1 MNEIAEKCAAV
12 VDGKWSITASKLVTL
27 VKLHIQSDNQTLD
40 IAEVRNQNKIWCVQ
54 PCRVIPSACVCVGG
68 EGVGGGEGEILSP
81 WYYFSWT
88 TACC

>member
-40 IAEVRNQNKIWCVQ
+40 IAEVRKQNKI
-54 PCRVIPSACVCVGG
+54 
-68 EGVGGGEGEILSP
+68 
-81 WYYFSWT
+81 
-88 TACC
+88 